1 MPQTESA
8 AHLEATRTPVGRRF
22 GRFELHQLLGRSQ
35 RTMAWRATDPH
46 SGAQV
51 ALVLPRLQPADAA
64 ALVHWQQ
71 RARAAARLD
80 HPNLARAEEIGVH
93 ERWPFIVYDPRD
105 ALTLTARSAHGVL
118 AAREVAEIMLRAA
131 QGLAYAHEAGAAHG
145 DLQPYLLL
153 CADSGA
159 LRVMGLEIALDTV
172 LPSTGTTGI
181 STKAQPAALSEADRL
196 NAQRQAA
203 RRDVLTL
210 GLVMH
215 GALAGRPAAEE
226 ADTGRVVSLMPPAG
240 REIVRLPWSVPR
252 PVPDALRAI
261 SNRATERQAR
271 QRYRSARTLA
281 GALEG
286 WLRVD
291 ADSDLGALA
300 LLADRLHSIG
310 VLPAAPG
317 AAERAARLALM
328 DRQHT
333 AELAE
338 VVVQDP
344 ALALEVLR
352 IVNTAQVRGAQV
364 TGSGPVLTVRRAIA
378 MIGLDGVRRAALAL
392 RSWPGP
398 LAEGPAQEL
407 ARLVARVKRASHVA
421 QALRPA
427 GYDPEVVY
435 LVTLMQNLGR
445 LVLQYHF
452 ADEAHQIRRLMQTE
466 AAVDGSDH
474 DEPGMSEE
482 AAAYAVL
489 GVDTEALGA
498 AVARHWGL
506 DDSVLHMIRRLP
518 LSTAVRD
525 PDTDDDMLR
534 VVASCANEAVD
545 AATRAQPDGAR
556 ALDALAKRYARV
568 LNITLKDLQAAMQ
581 PGAAARTEEPPTL
594 ATQTPTE
601 GPPP

>member
-1 MPQTESA
+1 MPLTESA
-8 AHLEATRTPVGRRF
+8 AQREATRTPVGRKF

-35 RTMAWRATDPH
+35 RTMAWRATDPQT
-46 SGAQV
+46 GTEV

-64 ALVHWQQ
+64 ALAHWQQ
-71 RARAAARLD
+71 RAGAAARLN
-80 HPNLARAEEIGVH
+80 HPNLAQALEIGVH

-105 ALTLTARSAHGVL
+105 ALTLSARAAQGVL
-118 AAREVAEIMLRAA
+118 GVREVAEVMLRAA

-159 LRVMGLEIALDTV
+159 LRVMGLEVALDAV
-172 LPSTGTTGI
+172 LPSTLVATR
-181 STKAQPAALSEADRL
+181 AQPAALSEADRL
-196 NAQRQAA
+196 SAQREAA

-210 GLVMH
+210 GLLMH

-300 LLADRLHSIG
+300 LLADRLHSVG

-333 AELAE
+333 AELAD

-364 TGSGPVLTVRRAIA
+364 NGSGPVLTVRRAIA

-398 LAEGPAQEL
+398 LAEAPAQEL
-407 ARLVARVKRASHVA
+407 ARLIARVKRASQVA

-452 ADEAHQIRRLMQTE
+452 ADEAQQIRRLMQAE
-466 AAVDGSDH
+466 AAAEGSDH
-474 DEPGMSEE
+474 DEPGMGEE

-545 AATRAQPDGAR
+545 AVTRAQPDGAR

-581 PGAAARTEEPPTL
+581 PGAAARAEEPPTL
-594 ATQTPTE
+594 PTQTPTE
-601 GPPP
+601 DA